1 MRDNVEKN
9 HSHSRLMSYSVW
21 WIFRARPFTYAD
33 FCHECVSPVVGWTS
47 FIWASFCWRVS
58 GCCCI
63 EECALRVSSMLLRI
77 IKYKSKMFFSLIYH
91 PRKQIRSASHHNL
104 PDFFI
109 RKLSSRLELS
119 KNSIFEK
126 V

>member
-1 MRDNVEKN
+1 MQDNVEKN

-33 FCHECVSPVVGWTS
+33 FCHEWVSPVAGWTS
-47 FIWASFCWRVS
+47 FILASFCWRVS
-58 GCCCI
+58 ECCCI
-63 EECALRVSSMLLRI
+63 EVCALSVSSMLLRI
-77 IKYKSKMFFSLIYH
+77 KNYKSKMFFSLIYH
-91 PRKQIRSASHHNL
+91 PRKEIQSASYYNL

-109 RKLSSRLELS
+109 SKLSSRLDLS
-119 KNSIFEK
+119 KDSIFEK